1 MLRAAALLL
10 GLLTISTAA
19 LASSEADRR
28 DCSSE
33 SSPDRKIAACTRILE
48 DAKSPSALRVIASE
62 RGIRTSEPVNRKH
75 QEGWCE

>member
-28 DCSSE
+28 DCSGE

-48 DAKSPSALRVIASE
+48 DATVALRAARHRLSQP
-62 RGIRTSEPVNRKH
+62 RH
-75 QEGWCE
+75 HLQ